1 MNKLVIRSTPRAEA
15 NWLAEAL
22 EPRVLFSG
30 APVEAPV
37 VDEGAQ
43 HEVVVENEGDR
54 SGGFE
59 GIENFGKGS
68 GGTGD
73 EAKRGF
79 SEIDQNLGIIVTDL
93 RAFALQEAIDVVVD
107 EAIENWKDSGLTSGQ
122 LRALDAIEFNIV
134 DLEGSLLGYAEGSQV
149 VIDADAAGRGWF
161 VDSTPWED
169 SEFTGS
175 TEGDLPGVDLLS
187 VASHEIGHVLGLED
201 IVESIS
207 ASKQFYGEDV
217 MVGLFAEGERRIIG
231 EGRAQ
236 GAEAL
241 SLEGQHFA
249 HTSLNQVTVADQAGW
264 DAVVGTLSA
273 ADEVVFNGAG
283 GTINISGSVTV
294 GAIHFES
301 GNYTLG
307 GGTIVLAETGG
318 PVEVDVDATIDSM
331 IDGTVGLTKTGN
343 GKLTLS
349 GTNTFTGATN
359 IDAGKVVAGSNS
371 ALGNNTAVTIA
382 AAGIL
387 DLGGND
393 LTIGSLAGS
402 GIVESNS
409 ITLLADDFG
418 ADSTPTLTG
427 RVYESTLDG
436 GWYKTSPFSTQI
448 ASAWNITGGQLENPT
463 ADTVS
468 YVQSETPAYQWWTNP
483 LAGISDATTLE
494 ITFDYDVGSGD
505 TLTAHFWAAQN
516 GGVGTNSWITNNQ
529 GWSNGNSGQ
538 NQDQSQNYD
547 TFNLLDGDTTPDGGD
562 HITGALTGTGTF
574 TWTVDVSTLGIP
586 GVSTVGDLD
595 TLFFAFA
602 ADESGGGTTSVD
614 NLKIEAGVSPTLSI
628 GGDNT
633 STTFSGT
640 IRDGS
645 DGYSLSLRK
654 TGSGIL
660 TLGGDNTYTGTTT
673 IGAISSPDTNILRI
687 THANALGATG
697 ASSNTIIESRGSL
710 QVSGGITTGEHITN
724 KGGGG
729 GNINGVSGGGTLT
742 GLITLEGGMD
752 VRGSDLTFSGGITS
766 TANQSLGLNGSR
778 ITVDTNPIELN
789 GGTFTVTSAG
799 NNKAN
804 ATQLNVGGND
814 WGLARIS
821 FSGYLLLGGSNYM
834 PTDAG
839 MEFGWNLIGQSS
851 ATLDLNGFDQTV
863 TSIAQSSNSFGE
875 GGDIKITDTTGTGT
889 FTINLT
895 SGSAE
900 YQGRFEGGTSIVK
913 TGAGTQIV
921 DNQSGTASA
930 HSGTTAIDGG
940 ILEIR
945 SGVDIGDSSVVRLGD
960 SAGGGLNVTGTGNFE
975 TIGGLTGGGSTGG
988 NINVATGNTL
998 TIVTA
1003 AATTDIFAGAITG
1016 PGGLTQNGDATGVQV
1031 LSGTNTYS
1039 GPTTVSA
1046 GTLQFAKQG
1055 SFYNNTPG
1063 SWTATNLIVNTGG
1076 TAAFNVGGPDEF
1088 TSSDVDIIQALGSPT
1103 GGFQTGSSIGID
1115 TTNAVG
1121 TFTHGSVLADTNG
1134 GSNSVGLTKLGTGAL
1149 ALTGTSS
1156 YTGTTF
1162 IAEGT
1167 LEAGSVDALGN
1178 GGDITFTGGELQ
1190 YTAASAAS
1198 DLSTRIVNSTSAI
1211 TIDTNGQ
1218 DVTFGTA
1225 IPNTNT
1231 AGLTK
1236 KGAGLLDLKMGTS
1249 YSGTTTINDGML
1261 RFTNV
1266 ADLNGVST
1274 SAFLINNGSTLEF
1287 QSSVGGA
1294 NRTVLNNKTFTFGTA
1309 SGGTINFNG
1318 GNHLF
1323 QGGSNTHNFVT
1334 TGGTKNTISS
1344 TNGGFMNMQGAGN
1357 IIFDVADGTDD
1368 TDLEFSATFSNG
1380 DLTKNGDGTML
1391 VATSTGVGFG
1401 DDVVTINAGTL
1412 LVGASHTLSSG
1423 AEAGDPVN
1431 VGSGAALGGSGTV
1444 GGDVNVADGG
1454 GLEAGLGGAGTLT
1467 LSRDLDLSA
1476 AATAGTL
1483 AFELGAT
1490 SDLIDLTSGVLDIG
1504 SGSLGF
1510 NEFSFSDVGGLVSG
1524 TYTLIQTTQSI
1535 TGTLDSSN
1543 LSGSIG
1549 AFTGTLAISGDGTDL
1564 ILTVTGPPVIDQGD
1578 GPLNVTMD
1586 EDGAPTA
1593 FVAPSISA
1601 TDTDSLTWFLATGVE
1616 ATNGTATVSGTGVSP
1631 TITYVPTPNY
1641 NGSDSFTVEVS
1652 DGNGGSD
1659 TIVVNVTINPV
1670 EDGPDVT
1677 VVDITR
1683 TEDNGDQV
1691 NDPATTYTD
1700 VPVATYIDGGP
1711 ADEADQTLA
1720 GYSVVGATN
1729 SSIYKN
1735 GVIPTINANGE
1746 ISFTTASNA
1755 SGFSEV
1761 TIRVTDSGGG
1771 TTDKT
1776 FRITVT
1782 PENEDPS
1789 FNLGSDTV
1797 TDTGDLPFALGAF
1810 QDVVERIS
1818 PDSPSI
1824 IVKGVPTPSGQAN
1837 PVGDLTL
1844 NGSQVTVDQEIPVS
1858 ALGNAIFT
1866 PDTTSGNTWNG
1877 TLRLSYQIRFA
1888 DGSLSSELVYGFG
1901 ASQEAQIRGNV
1912 SVSGGRAGSPVI
1924 VDGFVSNIDFGD
1936 VDPGTLR
1943 FEVITRFPDGWF
1955 SEEPSVSLDGTLRF
1969 TASPGA
1975 QGTSLATLDLTDGNR
1990 SYGRQSFLIEL
2001 INGGTGDSGSPEL
2014 GRIVTRSLVFD
2025 LLQRDKG
2032 LGLSGLNG
2040 PGFESDGQ
2048 VILAFSG
2055 SGEFGDAQSA
2065 LEALIG
2071 LGGFGNSGTSVL
2083 LFTDFADF
2091 ESVIQSLTGN
2101 GIATEGF
2108 RIVDLDQL
2116 GAQDGLIHGGMRIPI
2131 NSEDESGVDDTGEEG
2146 GNTEPQSEGEEVDSA
2161 KNEEKT
2167 KIPLS
2172 AVEEV
2177 VDSLLN

>member
-1 MNKLVIRSTPRAEA
+1 MNKTVFRSVTQVEST
-15 NWLAEAL
+15 WLAEAL

-30 APVEAPV
+30 APIESPV

-43 HEVVVENEGDR
+43 HEVVIENDINQ

-59 GIENFGKGS
+59 GIENFGASSGGS
-68 GGTGD
+68 GEEVGRT
-73 EAKRGF
+73 F
-79 SEIDQNLGIIVTDL
+79 SEIDQNLGVIVTDL
-93 RAFALQEAIDVVVD
+93 RSFALQEAFDLVVD
-107 EAIENWKDSGLTSGQ
+107 EAKEDWKESGLSAEQ
-122 LRALDAIEFNIV
+122 LRALEQIEFNIV

-175 TEGDLPGVDLLS
+175 TGGGVSGIDLLS

-201 IVESIS
+201 IAESIS
-207 ASKQFYGEDV
+207 ASKQFFGEDV

-249 HTSLNQVTVADQAGW
+249 HTALNQVTVADQAGW
-264 DAVVGTLSA
+264 DAIVGTLSA
-273 ADEVVFNGAG
+273 ADEVVFKGAG
-283 GTINISGSVTV
+283 GTINITGTVTV
-294 GAIHFES
+294 GAIHFEV
-301 GNYTLG
+301 GNYTLN
-307 GGTIVLAETGG
+307 GGTITLGEAGG
-318 PVEVDVDATIDSM
+318 PVEVDEDATINSV
-331 IDGTVGLTKTGN
+331 IDGTVGLTKTGA
-343 GKLTLS
+343 GGLTLS
-349 GTNTFTGATN
+349 GTNTYTGATN
-359 IDAGKVVAGSNS
+359 IDAGKLVAGSNS
-371 ALGNNTAVTIA
+371 ALGNNTAVTVA

-393 LTIGSLAGS
+393 LAIGSLAGS

-409 ITLLADDFG
+409 ITLLADDFST
-418 ADSTPTLTG
+418 DSSPKLTG

-436 GWYKTSPFSTQI
+436 GWYKTSPYSTQI

-483 LAGISDATTLE
+483 LAGNSDATTLKV
-494 ITFDYDVGSGD
+494 TFDYNTGTGD

-516 GGVGTNSWITNNQ
+516 GGGGTNSWITNNQ

-574 TWTVDVSTLGIP
+574 TWTVDVSTLGIS

-602 ADESGGGTTSVD
+602 ANESGGGTTSVD
-614 NLKIEAGVSPTLSI
+614 NLKIETGVSPTLNI

-645 DGYSLSLRK
+645 DGHSLSIKK

-697 ASSNTIIESRGSL
+697 AGSNTIIESRGSL
-710 QVSGGITTGEHITN
+710 QVSSGITTGEHITN

-742 GLITLEGGMD
+742 GLITLEGSMD
-752 VRGSDLTFSGGITS
+752 VRGSDLTFSGGVS
-766 TANQSLGLNGSR
+766 SNGNHGLGLNGPR
-778 ITVDTNPIELN
+778 ITIDTNPIDLN
-789 GGTFTVTSAG
+789 GGTLGITSAG
-799 NNKAN
+799 NNPAS
-804 ATQLNVGGND
+804 ATLINVGGND
-814 WGLARIS
+814 WGLTRIN
-821 FSGYLLLGGSNYM
+821 FGGYLKLGGSDFL

-839 MEFGWNLIGQSS
+839 VEFGWNVDGSS
-851 ATLDLNGFDQTV
+851 SGSLDLGGFDQTV
-863 TSIAQSSNSFGE
+863 TFLRQTSIFPDVNGDQNVT
-875 GGDIKITDTTGTGT
+875 GGGTL
-889 FTINLT
+889 TINLA
-895 SGSAE
+895 SGSEE
-900 YQGRFEGGTSIVK
+900 YHGRITDGATATSIVK
-913 TGAGTQIV
+913 TGAGTQILE
-921 DNQSGTASA
+921 NNTGTDSSY
-930 HSGTTAIDGG
+930 SGTTTISEGRIQVGTTNSLSSNSAVTVASGSVLELDGNNSSIG
-940 ILEIR
+940 SLAGDGTVENASITAATLTTGGDGTNSDF
-945 SGVDIGDSSVVRLGD
+945 SGVIQDG
-960 SAGGGLNVTGTGNFE
+960 
-975 TIGGLTGGGSTGG
+975 TGGGAISLAKGGTG
-988 NINVATGNTL
+988 IQT
-998 TIVTA
+998 
-1003 AATTDIFAGAITG
+1003 
-1016 PGGLTQNGDATGVQV
+1016 
-1031 LSGTNTYS
+1031 LSGINTYT
-1039 GPTTVSA
+1039 GTTTVDA
-1046 GTLQFAKQG
+1046 GVLKFAKQV
-1055 SFYNNTPG
+1055 SFYNNNTA
-1063 SWTATNLIVNTGG
+1063 SWTSANLTVNNGG
-1076 TAAFNVGGPDEF
+1076 SAAFNVGGAGEF
-1088 TSSDVDIIQALGSPT
+1088 TSSDIDIVQVLGSPT
-1103 GGFQTGSSIGID
+1103 GGFLTGSTIGID
-1115 TTNAVG
+1115 TTNSGG
-1121 TFTHGSVLADTNG
+1121 TFTHGSALGDTNG
-1134 GSNSVGLTKLGTGAL
+1134 GSNSVGITKLGTGTL
-1149 ALTGTSS
+1149 ALTGTST
-1156 YTGTTF
+1156 YTGTTY

-1167 LEAGSVDALGN
+1167 LEAGSLDALGN

-1190 YTAASAAS
+1190 YTAVSAAS
-1198 DLSTRIVNSTSAI
+1198 DHGSRIVNSISAI

-1225 IPNTNT
+1225 IPNSNT
-1231 AGLTK
+1231 AGLNKEGT
-1236 KGAGLLDLKMGTS
+1236 GLLDLKMGTS
-1249 YSGTTTINDGML
+1249 YSGTTTINEGML

-1266 ADLNGVST
+1266 ADLTGVST
-1274 SAFLINNGSTLEF
+1274 AAFLINNGSTLEF

-1309 SGGTINFNG
+1309 GGGTINFNG

-1323 QGGSNTHNFVT
+1323 QGGGSHNFVT

-1357 IIFDVADGTDD
+1357 IVFDVADGIDD

-1391 VATSTGVGFG
+1391 VTTSTGVGFG

-1412 LVGASHTLSSG
+1412 LVGVSQTLSSG
-1423 AEAGDPVN
+1423 ADAGDPVN

-1483 AFELGAT
+1483 AFELGTT

-1564 ILTVTGPPVIDQGD
+1564 ILTVTGPPVIEQGD
-1578 GPLNVTMD
+1578 GPLSVTMD

-1601 TDTDSLTWFLATGVE
+1601 TDTDSLTWFLATGGE

-1631 TITYVPTPNY
+1631 TITYVPTANY

-1711 ADEADQTLA
+1711 ADEAGQTLA

-1729 SSIYKN
+1729 SSIYEN

-1746 ISFTTASNA
+1746 ITFTTASNA

-1761 TIRVTDSGGG
+1761 TIRATDSGGG

-1789 FNLGSDTV
+1789 YNLGSDTV
-1797 TDTGDLPFALGAF
+1797 TDTGDLPFSLGAF
-1810 QDVVERIS
+1810 GDAVERIS
-1818 PDSPSI
+1818 PGSPS
-1824 IVKGVPTPSGQAN
+1824 VVLKSFPTPSGQSN
-1837 PVGDLTL
+1837 PEGNMTL

-1858 ALGNAIFT
+1858 SLGNIIFT
-1866 PDTTSGNTWNG
+1866 PDTTAGNNWNG
-1877 TLRLSYQIRFA
+1877 TLRLTYQIRFA
-1888 DGSLSSELVYGFG
+1888 DGTLSSELVYGFR

-1912 SVSGGRAGSPVI
+1912 SVSGGQAGSPVI
-1924 VDGFVSNIDFGD
+1924 VDGFVSDFDFGD

-1943 FEVITRFPDGWF
+1943 FEVISRFPDGWF
-1955 SEEPSVSLDGTLRF
+1955 SEAPSVSLDGTLRF

-1975 QGTSLATLDLTDGNR
+1975 QGTSLATLDLTDGTR

-2001 INGGTGDSGSPEL
+2001 INGGVGDSGSPEL
-2014 GRIVTRSLVFD
+2014 GRIVTQSLVFD
-2025 LLQRDKG
+2025 LFQRDNG
-2032 LGLSGLNG
+2032 LGLSGFNG
-2040 PGFESDGQ
+2040 SGFGSEGQ

-2055 SGEFGDAQSA
+2055 SGEFGDAQTA

-2071 LGGFGNSGTSVL
+2071 LGGFGNSGTSVF

-2101 GIATEGF
+2101 GIATGGF

-2116 GAQDGLIHGGMRIPI
+2116 GAQGGLIHGGMRIAP
-2131 NSEDESGVDDTGEEG
+2131 NSDDESDADDTGEGGTNTQSQPEEEG
-2146 GNTEPQSEGEEVDSA
+2146 DESA
-2161 KNEEKT
+2161 KNEEEAE
-2167 KIPLS
+2167 IPLS
-2172 AVEEV
+2172 AVEEA